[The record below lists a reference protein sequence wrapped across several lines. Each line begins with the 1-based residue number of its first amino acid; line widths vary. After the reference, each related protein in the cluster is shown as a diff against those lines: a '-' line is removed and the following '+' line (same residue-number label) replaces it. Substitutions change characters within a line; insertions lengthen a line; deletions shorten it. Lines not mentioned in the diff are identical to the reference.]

1 MSPQRERVAAVVV
14 THDRAGLLSRCLDG
28 LAAQTRRPDL
38 VVVVDNASDDDTP
51 AVLSARDDL
60 PLHVRRSDVNIGGAG
75 GFHLGVLEA
84 LEADVDRVWLMD
96 DDVVAA
102 PDCLA
107 ALLDVDAPAVLSV
120 REDRHGALVEKA
132 AIEFDLRRPW
142 AIRPKRSTV
151 ESVYGRRDTM
161 PPVVEV
167 QNVSFEGFLVHRR
180 VIEGVGLPD
189 PSMFIFY
196 DDTDWALRMRAAGY
210 QILAVRDAVMVRQ
223 LDFDQQHDMLSWKGF
238 YMYRNLFLVHFRHG
252 GNVAVRCK
260 PFAITAAL
268 LLLSPWRGGAAE
280 ARNVTRALV
289 SAVGMARRP
298 VGRPEGTTGR

>member
-1 MSPQRERVAAVVV
+1 VIPERERVAAVVV
-14 THDRAGLLSRCLDG
+14 THDRAGLLMRCLDG
-28 LAAQTRRPDL
+28 LVAQTRRPDL
-38 VVVVDNASDDDTP
+38 VVVVDNASADNTM
-51 AVLSARDDL
+51 AVLADREDL
-60 PLHVRRSDVNIGGAG
+60 PLQVRHSDLNLGGAG

-84 LEADVDRVWLMD
+84 MQERADRVWLMD

-102 PDCLA
+102 PGCLA
-107 ALLDVDAPAVLSV
+107 ALLDADGPAVLSV
-120 REDRHGALVEKA
+120 REDRHGNLVEKA

-142 AIRPKRSTV
+142 VIRPKRSTV

-167 QNVSFEGFLVHRR
+167 QNVSFEGFLVHRE
-180 VIEGVGLPD
+180 VIERVGLPD

-196 DDTDWALRMRAAGY
+196 DDVDWALRMRAAGY
-210 QILAVRDAVMVRQ
+210 RILAVRDAVMVRQ

-268 LLLSPWRGGAAE
+268 LLLSPWRGGPAQ

-289 SAVGMARRP
+289 AAVGMARRP
-298 VGRPEGTTGR
+298 VGRPEGPTDR